1 MTELK
6 RVVQWMKSLVS
17 PQASAAPVLASP
29 LDFDPV
35 WHGDHWQ
42 NLLSSPM
49 DARHYVMEDW
59 TLPFQHELAAGDAP
73 SESAER
79 KAA

>member
-1 MTELK
+1 
-6 RVVQWMKSLVS
+6 VWQQD
-17 PQASAAPVLASP
+17 PAAPTLASS

-59 TLPFQHELAAGDAP
+59 TLPFQHEFAGNAP

>member
-1 MTELK
+1 
-6 RVVQWMKSLVS
+6 
-17 PQASAAPVLASP
+17 
-29 LDFDPV
+29 
-35 WHGDHWQ
+35 
-42 NLLSSPM
+42 M